1 MSEPVEIQLPSLMVA
16 FGTAALTVGLAYVLP
31 GLERYQPWKPGDP
44 IPVLA
49 SLTPKGGPRVE
60 EDERAGLVFLEE
72 AGGEA
77 TGEGAEVE
85 AGLPGVSG
93 EPAEGASGEPVAAG
107 EAPGPSGAAAQ
118 TPVNPDV
125 TLTGVTTNTGPAEN
139 GKSDPAS
146 AGAPMEGD
154 GLVDNP
160 APAATPAAAA
170 PAATTAVPSK
180 YKAGFVTPLEDAGHV
195 GMRSYF
201 QALKR
206 TGEGGVARALHY
218 GDSTI
223 AADGLARTIRGRL
236 QARFG
241 NAGPGFVSAGM
252 DPRWNK
258 RTDVE
263 SSRSGSWTTR
273 TILLGGAGGRYGLGG
288 IVGIG
293 SPGAYTVM
301 RAIDAA
307 KTALPMKHLE
317 LWYQAGVGYGS
328 LWASVD
334 DREVLRES
342 TAAEATDDRR
352 FSLDV
357 PEGFS
362 KLAFGAEGGPVPL
375 YGVVLESGAP
385 GVTWEALGVIGVG
398 SKSFSFQNKAHLS
411 AQMAQRKPDLIV
423 VMLGGNEAGYP
434 ILLSGDGSGYRPFY
448 QGALDSIRAGAPQ
461 ASCLV
466 ISPLD
471 QGTREETDVPR
482 SKPTMKPMVANQ
494 RKIAADSG
502 CAFFSAY
509 DAMGGQNS
517 IVKWSS
523 YKSPLAW
530 SDLVH
535 LSGAGLDI
543 IGNLLSD
550 AMLANYDAW
559 LAGGGA

>member
-16 FGTAALTVGLAYVLP
+16 FGTAALTVGLAYVVP
-31 GLERYQPWKPGDP
+31 GLEHYQPWKPGDP
-44 IPVLA
+44 IPVLS
-49 SLTPKGGPRVE
+49 SLTPKGAPRVE
-60 EDERAGLVFLEE
+60 EDERAGLVFAADLGPEAAEPPLEP
-72 AGGEA
+72 
-77 TGEGAEVE
+77 EVV
-85 AGLPGVSG
+85 ASP
-93 EPAEGASGEPVAAG
+93 EPAPGTPTPADPAGAPLPPVAAG
-107 EAPGPSGAAAQ
+107 Q
-118 TPVNPDV
+118 TPATSDV
-125 TLTGVTTNTGPAEN
+125 TLTGVTPDNAAAAAE
-139 GKSDPAS
+139 KAS
-146 AGAPMEGD
+146 PDAGQVVA
-154 GLVDNP
+154 DNP
-160 APAATPAAAA
+160 PAAA
-170 PAATTAVPSK
+170 PAPTAAVPSK
-180 YKAGFVTPLEDAGHV
+180 YKAGFVTPLEDPGHV
-195 GMRSYF
+195 GMRAYY

-223 AADGLARTIRGRL
+223 AADGLARTIRARL
-236 QARFG
+236 QGRFG

-263 SSRSGSWTTR
+263 SSRSGSWTTK

-293 SPGAYTVM
+293 SAGAYTVS
-301 RAIDAA
+301 RAVDAA
-307 KTALPMKHLE
+307 KTAIPMKHLE

-342 TAAEATDDRR
+342 SAAEATEDRR

-362 KLAFGAEGGPVPL
+362 KLAFGAEGGPVPF

-411 AQMAQRKPDLIV
+411 AQMSQRKPDLIV

-494 RKIAADSG
+494 RKIAAESG

-517 IVKWSS
+517 IVRWSS

-550 AMLANYDAW
+550 ALLANYDAW

>member
-1 MSEPVEIQLPSLMVA
+1 MAESTEIQIPSLMIA
-16 FGTAALTVGLAYVLP
+16 FGSAALTVGLAYLIP
-31 GLERYQPWKPGDP
+31 GLESYQPWKQGDP
-44 IPVLA
+44 LPVLS
-49 SLTPKGGPRVE
+49 SLVPKGAPRVE
-60 EDERAGLVFLEE
+60 EDERKGLVAVDPGMVEE
-72 AGGEA
+72 
-77 TGEGAEVE
+77 EV
-85 AGLPGVSG
+85 GV
-93 EPAEGASGEPVAAG
+93 EEVPDEPVKT
-107 EAPGPSGAAAQ
+107 S
-118 TPVNPDV
+118 DV
-125 TLTGVTTNTGPAEN
+125 TLNGVTTL
-139 GKSDPAS
+139 S
-146 AGAPMEGD
+146 APESPTP
-154 GLVDNP
+154 V
-160 APAATPAAAA
+160 APAAQQADGDGIVDDGPPSTATP
-170 PAATTAVPSK
+170 SR
-180 YKAGFVTPLEDAGHV
+180 YKAGFVTPLEDSGHV
-195 GMRSYF
+195 GMRAFF

-223 AADGLARTIRGRL
+223 AADGLARTVRARL
-236 QARFG
+236 QNRFG

-258 RTDVE
+258 RTDVD

-293 SPGAYTVM
+293 DAGAYTVM
-301 RAIDAA
+301 RAVDAA
-307 KTALPMKHLE
+307 KTVLPMKHLE
-317 LWYQAGVGYGS
+317 LWYQAGAGYGS
-328 LWASVD
+328 YWASVD
-334 DREVLRES
+334 DREVVREPA
-342 TAAEATDDRR
+342 TAEGTEDRR

-362 KLAFGAEGGPVPL
+362 KLAFGAEGGPVPW

-398 SKSFSFQNKAHLS
+398 SKSFSTFNKAHLS
-411 AQMAQRKPDLIV
+411 SQTALRKPDLIV

-434 ILLSGDGSGYRPFY
+434 ILLSGDGSGYQPFY
-448 QGALDSIRAGAPQ
+448 QAALDSIRAGAPQ

-471 QGTREETDVPR
+471 QGTREEGDVPR

-517 IVKWSS
+517 IVRWSS
-523 YKSPLAW
+523 FKSPLAW

-550 AMLANYDAW
+550 AILADYETW
-559 LAGGGA
+559 LAAGGT